1 MSNLLSTASGLIPG
15 PRTRGGTVR
24 QQKGHAQGS
33 SRFPETSWAI
43 VLATRVDANA
53 GDALDALCHR
63 YWRPVY
69 ASVRRQGFAPDDAE
83 DLTQA
88 FFLHLIERGT
98 LARAD
103 PERGRFRSFLLGALR
118 WFLANLREYENA
130 RKRSGTRKFV
140 TIDAA
145 EIESALHDDGSD
157 AATFEMQ
164 FDREWA
170 RTVVGNALA
179 ALRREYTDN
188 GRGDTWDVLQGCLDP
203 GIDAPPYT
211 LLATRLGSGEG
222 AAKVA
227 VHRLRRRFREALR
240 EEVSNTVATA
250 REVEDELHYLRE
262 VLSVQSPPSP

>member
-1 MSNLLSTASGLIPG
+1 M
-15 PRTRGGTVR
+15 RR
-24 QQKGHAQGS
+24 QNGHAQGS

-43 VLATRVDANA
+43 VLATRVDGDA

-88 FFLHLIERGT
+88 FFLHLIEHDT

-118 WFLANLREYENA
+118 WFMANLREHENA
-130 RKRSGTRKFV
+130 RKRSGGRKFV
-140 TIDAA
+140 SIDIAD
-145 EIESALHDDGSD
+145 IEAALHDGGTDT
-157 AATFEMQ
+157 ATFQMQ
-164 FDREWA
+164 FDRQWA
-170 RTVVGNALA
+170 RTVVDNALA

-188 GRGDTWDVLQGCLDP
+188 GRADTWDVLQCCLDP
-203 GIDAPPYT
+203 GTDAPSYP

-240 EEVSNTVATA
+240 AEVSNTVATA
-250 REVEDELHYLRE
+250 REVEDELRYLRD
-262 VLSVQSPPSP
+262 VLSTQAAAAASK